1 MPALTFIINP
11 VSGHPWSLKK
21 RRILK
26 ALRACS
32 PEHVEI
38 LVTENATQ
46 ARLWAKQRAHDSNHV
61 VVAVGGDG
69 TVHEMASALV
79 GAEASLGILP
89 VGSGNDFASMLTH
102 PFDHTELSPE
112 ALIAYFQEAPR
123 AFVDVGEIII
133 KEASGVDHQHVFVN
147 SMGLGIEGAVAG
159 TVQQLRSI
167 KGVMRYLLAAL
178 WQVFRY
184 RPIEM
189 KLSSACLQT
198 KEAQAKPR
206 LLVSIGNGR
215 RAGGGFLLQPNA
227 DMQDG
232 RLDACWADDLPLWQ
246 QIRILPTV
254 FWGGHTRL
262 TGIHQAQFEQMTV
275 HAMPGT
281 AVHVDGEWVSSHATE
296 INIQIRPRALKV
308 VGMSEVRVSKES

>member
-11 VSGHPWSLKK
+11 VSGHPWSLQK
-21 RRILK
+21 RRILR
-26 ALRACS
+26 ALRACP
-32 PEHVEI
+32 PEHADI
-38 LVTENATQ
+38 LITENATQ
-46 ARLWAKQRAHDSNHV
+46 ARLWAEQRADDPNHV

-69 TVHEMASALV
+69 TVHEVASALV
-79 GAEASLGILP
+79 GAKASLGVLP

-102 PFDHTELSPE
+102 PFDRSERSPQ
-112 ALIAYFQEAPR
+112 AFITYFQKAPR
-123 AFVDVGEIII
+123 ACVDVGQIII
-133 KEASGVDHQHVFVN
+133 KEASGMDHQHVFVN

-189 KLSSACLQT
+189 KLLEGET
-198 KEAQAKPR
+198 RPR

-227 DMQDG
+227 DIQDG
-232 RLDACWADDLPLWQ
+232 QLDACWADDLSLWQ
-246 QIRILPTV
+246 QIKILPTV
-254 FWGGHTRL
+254 FWGGHTQFA
-262 TGIHQAQFEQMTV
+262 GIHQAQFEQMTV

-281 AVHVDGEWVSSHATE
+281 AVHVDGEWISSHATE
-296 INIQIRPRALKV
+296 INIQILPRALKV
-308 VGMSEVRVSKES
+308 VGMRDV

>member
-11 VSGHPWSLKK
+11 VSGHPWSLQK

-26 ALRACS
+26 ALRGCP
-32 PEHVEI
+32 PEHAEI
-38 LVTENATQ
+38 LETENATQ
-46 ARLWAKQRAHDSNHV
+46 ARVWAKQRADDPNHV

-69 TVHEMASALV
+69 TVHEVASALV
-79 GAEASLGILP
+79 GAKASLGILP

-102 PFDHTELSPE
+102 PFDHTEYSSQ
-112 ALIAYFQEAPR
+112 AFIAYFQGAPR
-123 AFVDVGEIII
+123 ACVDVGQISL
-133 KEASGVDHQHVFVN
+133 KEASGATHQHVFVN

-189 KLSSACLQT
+189 RLSEGET
-198 KEAQAKPR
+198 RPR

-215 RAGGGFLLQPNA
+215 RAGGGFLLQPDA
-227 DMQDG
+227 DIQDG
-232 RLDACWADDLPLWQ
+232 QLDACWADDLSLWQ
-246 QIRILPTV
+246 QIKILPTV
-254 FWGGHTRL
+254 FWGGHTQFE
-262 TGIHQAQFEQMTV
+262 GIHQTQFGQMTV
-275 HAMPGT
+275 HAIPGT

-296 INIQIRPRALKV
+296 INIQILPRALKV
-308 VGMSEVRVSKES
+308 VGMSEV